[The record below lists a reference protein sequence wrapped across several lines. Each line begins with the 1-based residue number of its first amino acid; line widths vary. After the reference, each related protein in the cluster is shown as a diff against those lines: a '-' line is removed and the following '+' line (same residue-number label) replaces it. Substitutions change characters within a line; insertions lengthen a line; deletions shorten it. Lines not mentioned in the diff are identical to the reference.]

1 MGLASGVRRLPV
13 MGVDL
18 PSSHQMWR
26 RLQTRWG
33 RTALRREP
41 PAERT
46 RQGRRLDDSTSVVF
60 LAPGHSPGL
69 RAQLFDLV
77 DGVDGHPDIGSWS
90 IVVDTGMTRKA
101 HAKARAQ
108 RIKRLEESQVLP
120 PEFPQNPSVHLCWRD
135 DLDSRGLP
143 TETPDILASADVL
156 IHLDGH
162 RDNLVLHALLKR
174 SKVGFKVGPS
184 GSGLDALDFMLT
196 WPEGG
201 DMSSFVQLA
210 FHYLKTLDLK

>member
-1 MGLASGVRRLPV
+1 ML
-13 MGVDL
+13 
-18 PSSHQMWR
+18 R

-33 RTALRREP
+33 RATLRREA

-46 RQGRRLDDSTSVVF
+46 RKGRRLDDSTQVVF
-60 LAPGHSPGL
+60 LAPGHTPSL

-90 IVVDTGMTRKA
+90 IVVDTGMSRKA

-108 RIKRLEESQVLP
+108 RIKRLEESQTLP
-120 PEFPQNPSVHLCWRD
+120 PEFPQNAAVHLCWRD
-135 DLDSRGLP
+135 DLDSKGLP
-143 TETPDILASADVL
+143 VELPESLIHSDVL
-156 IHLDGH
+156 IHMDEIP
-162 RDNLVLHALLKR
+162 DSLVLNALLKR
-174 SKVGFKVGPS
+174 SKVAFKVGPS
-184 GSGLDALDFMLT
+184 GSDLDALDFMLA
-196 WPEGG
+196 WPKGG

>member
-1 MGLASGVRRLPV
+1 MF
-13 MGVDL
+13 
-18 PSSHQMWR
+18 R

-33 RTALRREP
+33 RAALRRES
-41 PAERT
+41 PAERS
-46 RQGRRLDDSTSVVF
+46 RKGRRLDAATQVVF
-60 LAPGHSPGL
+60 LAPGHTPSL

-90 IVVDTGMTRKA
+90 LVVDTGMSRKA

-108 RIKRLEESQVLP
+108 RIKRLEESQTLP
-120 PEFPQNPSVHLCWRD
+120 PEFPQHAAVELCWRD

-143 TETPDILASADVL
+143 VELPDSLVNSDVL
-156 IHLDGH
+156 IHLDGIP
-162 RDNLVLHALLKR
+162 DSLVLNALLKR
-174 SKVGFKVGPS
+174 SKVAFKVGPS
-184 GSGLDALDFMLT
+184 GPDLDALDFMLT